1 MVTRNKKESATTKTV
16 PKGRCIAIIGD
27 IIGSRDL
34 GPQRSNAQKKLFSF
48 LADINK
54 KYRIDILATFTVTV
68 GDEFQGLVRQGDL
81 IPNLIWDLETH
92 LNYSVRLG
100 VGCGR
105 LSTQLQPSA
114 IGMDGPVWHAAR
126 EAIKDSYKTGKYGGV
141 FKNFSD
147 KDDVILNGFARIL
160 HAQRKRLTE
169 KQLTILNLLRSGLS
183 QADVAARLRI
193 SKQAISRHVI
203 TAGWNAY
210 EEANNGW
217 ETVLHKYD
225 FSKQWNT
232 K

>member
-1 MVTRNKKESATTKTV
+1 MVSKSKKQNPITRTV
-16 PKGRCIAIIGD
+16 PRGRCIAIIGD
-27 IIGSRDL
+27 IVGSRDL

-48 LADINK
+48 LAKINEE
-54 KYRIDILATFTVTV
+54 YRTAILATFTVTV
-68 GDEFQGLVRQGDL
+68 GDEFQGLICRADL
-81 IPNLIWDLETH
+81 IPNLIWELESH

-100 VGCGR
+100 IGCGR

-126 EAIKDSYKTGKYGGV
+126 KAIEDSYKMGKYGGV

-160 HAQRKRLTE
+160 HAQRKRFTE
-169 KQLTILNLLRSGLS
+169 KQLTVLNLLRSNLS

-203 TAGWNAY
+203 TAGWNTY

-217 ETVLHKYD
+217 ETALRSYD
-225 FSKQWNT
+225 FSQQWNT